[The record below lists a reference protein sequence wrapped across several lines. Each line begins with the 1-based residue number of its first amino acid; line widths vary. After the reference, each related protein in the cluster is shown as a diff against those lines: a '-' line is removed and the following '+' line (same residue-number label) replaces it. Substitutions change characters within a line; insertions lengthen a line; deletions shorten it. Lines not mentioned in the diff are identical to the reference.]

1 MMPEIGVETYL
12 KIPLVYGF
20 KTLNPNI
27 VLVFVLTMAQ
37 EALCEV
43 LTTTQR

>member
-1 MMPEIGVETYL
+1 VVPEIGVETYL
-12 KIPLVYGF
+12 KMRLVLRF

-27 VLVFVLTMAQ
+27 VLVFVLTMAS

>member
-1 MMPEIGVETYL
+1 MVPEIGVETYL
-12 KIPLVYGF
+12 KIAFFLGF
-20 KTLNPNI
+20 KSLNPNI

-43 LTTTQR
+43 LTTTQH

>member
-1 MMPEIGVETYL
+1 MVPEIGVETYL
-12 KIPLVYGF
+12 KIPLVLCF

-27 VLVFVLTMAQ
+27 VLVFVLTMVS